1 MYKKTKY
8 DSSTKS
14 GDMRDR
20 IISSDWLRIM
30 IRTTFKK
37 HASVIKTSS
46 KKHHFWAILGPI
58 FQKPMTVI

>member
-1 MYKKTKY
+1 MHKKNKY

-14 GDMRDR
+14 GDMCDKES
-20 IISSDWLRIM
+20 SSDWLRIM

-58 FQKPMTVI
+58 FQKPVTVI